1 LQKFLKKII
10 LTDMKKRYKNTNNI
24 KLSNYN
30 QNDAD
35 PDDLLACFD
44 NQVVHTPETIKDRC
58 ESLIQD
64 AQGVIPGIRI
74 VGLLNLNQ
82 CMALQMGSHRVHS
95 KLMDHLSYKVSQESW
110 NDLAPVPGKEDEEHG
125 DAKLTYEDFTAMERI
140 AEEEDLDEND

>member
-1 LQKFLKKII
+1 MQKFIKKFI
-10 LTDMKKRYKNTNNI
+10 LTDMKKRYKNTNNS

-30 QNDAD
+30 KNDAD

-74 VGLLNLNQ
+74 VGLLNPNQ
-82 CMALQMGSHRVHS
+82 YMALQMGSHRVHS

-110 NDLAPVPGKEDEEHG
+110 NDLATAPGEEDEEHG

-140 AEEEDLDEND
+140 AEEEDQDEND